1 MTPEQIQNQ
10 AGWWTQR
17 NGQNVWQ
24 NASEWNKQNKGTVT
38 YGTMQPDGTFKDI
51 YSSDYMSNPDAGIT
65 PISASITPASLQQTT
80 PTNFQTTPQTG
91 NVSVPPPPTPEST
104 VTLSPE
110 EQRVQDAINQAQE
123 TQTSLAGKSAY
134 TTEQQTVAGVPEQ
147 QKLIRDLNAQLIA
160 AHNEANAIP
169 LKTQAGA
176 EGRGITAGGLAPI
189 TAGLQRQNAIKI
201 LETNSTLAAAQG
213 NLQNAM
219 DLADRAVTAK
229 YGPIEESLKAQLAN
243 LDIIQKSPAYD
254 AATKKRATEAQ
265 AKALQ
270 TQNDLATQKKN
281 ETDKNDLVT
290 KIIANNPTITQD
302 NIAVLR
308 ASKDPVEA
316 AAVASHLGLVQ
327 EKPTQTATTG
337 VTLSAGQTRFE
348 INKKTGQ
355 LEPVA
360 SVAAKPTAFQT
371 GAGGVSQE
379 LQDAINNGTID
390 PNRVNSRTIGLYN
403 ELAKGQVNASQAH
416 ADISA
421 KTKAYEDA
429 VRYSA
434 LASRTTSVLDKNMP
448 LLEGLADKVNTLG
461 VPIADKGLMHI
472 ASATTNN
479 PDVIKYVNTINTI
492 RAEYA
497 NMLAKGTQVT
507 ESMRKDAQDAVPIG
521 LTGAGYTA
529 LMNQLKLET
538 ANIISSA
545 NDTANLVRP
554 GQGTLGLQNEST
566 GSNVDLS
573 KIDFKF

>member
-1 MTPEQIQNQ
+1 MAKYVDAQGNITEIGNADLNPGLV
-10 AGWWTQR
+10 AGKTL
-17 NGQNVWQ
+17 VPD
-24 NASEWNKQNKGTVT
+24 
-38 YGTMQPDGTFKDI
+38 TMATG
-51 YSSDYMSNPDAGIT
+51 SIT
-65 PISASITPASLQQTT
+65 SASLAQQS
-80 PTNFQTTPQTG
+80 PINFQTPKPTEIPQ
-91 NVSVPPPPTPEST
+91 VPPPPVNTP
-104 VTLSPE
+104 VLSPS
-110 EQRVQDAINQAQE
+110 EQQAQDIIGQAQGL
-123 TQTSLAGKSAY
+123 QTSLAGKAGY
-134 TTEQQTVAGVPEQ
+134 ATEQQSVAGVPEQ

-169 LKTQAGA
+169 LKVQQNLLTQ
-176 EGRGITAGGLAPI
+176 GRLATAGGIAPEMVG
-189 TAGLQRQNAIKI
+189 AQRQNAIKI
-201 LETNSTLAAAQG
+201 LETNSVLAAAQG

-219 DLADRAVTAK
+219 DMADRAVATK
-229 YGPIEESLKAQLAN
+229 YAPMEADLKAKLAN
-243 LDIIQKSPAYD
+243 LDLIIKSPQYD
-254 AATKKRATEAQ
+254 AETKARAATALATATKNA
-265 AKALQ
+265 
-270 TQNDLATQKKN
+270 NDLATAKKN
-281 ETDKNDLVT
+281 EQDRNDLVT
-290 KIIANNPTITQD
+290 KIIGVNPTITSDQ
-302 NIAVLR
+302 IAALK
-308 ASKDPVEA
+308 AAKDPVEA
-316 AAVASHLGLVQ
+316 AAVASHLGLAQ
-327 EKPTQTATTG
+327 EKVPTTG

-348 INKKTGQ
+348 INKKTGV

-379 LQDAINNGTID
+379 LQDAINGGTID

-448 LLEGLADKVNTLG
+448 LLEGLADKVNKTG
-461 VPIADKGLMHI
+461 VPIVDKGVMHV
-472 ASATTNN
+472 ASATSNN

-507 ESMRKDAQDAVPIG
+507 ESMRKDAADAVPIG

-554 GQGTLGLQNEST
+554 GQGGLGLQNETKTSADI
-566 GSNVDLS
+566 SHIN
-573 KIDFKF
+573 FKF